1 MLLLPTLPLRSSARR
16 LLSKSFSMAVMKHT
30 KGPEAAN
37 KFVQFVNASPTP
49 FHAVQV
55 ASSEL
60 DKAGFTKLREQD
72 EWDLKSGGKY
82 YFTRC
87 VSSNNI
93 RCFVH

>member
-1 MLLLPTLPLRSSARR
+1 MLLLPTLPLRSTARR
-16 LLSKSFSMAVMKHT
+16 LLSTSSSMAVMKHS

-55 ASSEL
+55 ASSKL
-60 DKAGFTKLREQD
+60 DKAGFTKLREHD

-82 YFTRC
+82 YFTRS
-87 VSSNNI
+87 VSPNSTHYY
-93 RCFVH
+93 VL